1 MMTEEERRLRDAEV
15 AAELEKSRVD
25 VEQTRKRN
33 RELCEKYPFLIPSN
47 RWSGIRITEAEGGGY
62 WPGDPDAI
70 PEYDYEY
77 TELDEMPDGWRI
89 AFGEQMCEEL
99 KQELL
104 KSGGEEALQEYRIVQ
119 IKEKYGFLRW
129 YDNGCTSRWWREI
142 LPKYEALSERT
153 CIRCGKPA
161 TQIST
166 GWISPWCDECAK
178 SIPYRMVPVDVW
190 FRGSEDKD
198 ETETDGETEMETSE
212 EEIEMAERLKLHDAR
227 MAEEDAA
234 EGMQNELD

>member
-1 MMTEEERRLRDAEV
+1 MSDEVMTAEIK
-15 AAELEKSRVD
+15 E
-25 VEQTRKRN
+25 RN
-33 RELCEKYPFLIPSN
+33 RKLCERYPFLIPSN
-47 RWSGIRITEAEGGGY
+47 RWSGIRITEAGGGGY
-62 WPGDPDAI
+62 WPGNPEEI
-70 PEYDYEY
+70 PEYDYEF
-77 TELDEMPDGWRI
+77 TELDDMPDGWRI

-104 KSGGEEALQEYRIVQ
+104 ASGGEEALQEYRIVQ

-129 YDNGCTSRWWREI
+129 YDNGCTSRWCREI

-178 SIPYRMVPVDVW
+178 SIPDHMVPVDVW
-190 FRGSEDKD
+190 FRGINEEDEYED
-198 ETETDGETEMETSE
+198 ETDGAAETEASE
-212 EEIEMAERLKLHDAR
+212 EEIEMAERLELRDVR

-234 EGMQNELD
+234 GGMQNEMV

>member
-1 MMTEEERRLRDAEV
+1 MYDVVVLEETKE
-15 AAELEKSRVD
+15 
-25 VEQTRKRN
+25 RN
-33 RELCEKYPFLIPSN
+33 RKLCERYPFLIPSN
-47 RWSGIRITEAEGGGY
+47 RWSGIRITEAGGGGY
-62 WPGDPDAI
+62 WPGNPDEI
-70 PEYDYEY
+70 PEYDYEF
-77 TELDEMPDGWRI
+77 TELDDMPEGWRI

-104 KSGGEEALQEYRIVQ
+104 ASGGEEALQEYRIVQ

-129 YDNGCTSRWWREI
+129 YDNGCTSRWCHEI

-190 FRGSEDKD
+190 FRGINEED
-198 ETETDGETEMETSE
+198 EYEAETDGEAETEASE
-212 EEIEMAERLKLHDAR
+212 EEIEMAERLELRDVR

-234 EGMQNELD
+234 EGMQNEMV